1 MLDLKYIVIQV
12 FNLFLGGI
20 RKEWVMCLLLKIKT
34 NVEDVG
40 KFKQHSYFKE
50 LFLQILD
57 IPWNLWMLLF

>member
-1 MLDLKYIVIQV
+1 
-12 FNLFLGGI
+12 
-20 RKEWVMCLLLKIKT
+20 MCLLLKIKT

-57 IPWNLWMLLF
+57 IPWNL